1 MSGATAIPADV
12 APLGRPRTRGRLF
25 LKYVGLFV
33 GVVSIALVSNG
44 LFEVWFSYQEHK
56 AALVRIQREQAEA
69 GAAKLSQFFRE
80 IEGQLGW
87 TTQLPWSA
95 STLEQRRFDALRLL
109 RQVPAITE
117 LSQLDASGKEQL
129 RVSRLAMDV
138 IGSGTDYSNDPKRT
152 EALARK
158 VYYGP
163 VYFRRES
170 EPYMTLAVAG
180 TRRDAGVSV
189 AEVNLKLIAEEVAN
203 IKVGERGHAY
213 VVAQGRLIAHP
224 DISLVLRNTDMRR
237 LPQVQAALEG
247 RAGEQDQIRE
257 AQDTQGRRVLTAY
270 AKVPRLDW
278 FVFVELPEEEAYA
291 PLYASVQR
299 SAVLLFGA
307 LALAAL
313 AGLFLARRMVVPI
326 QALREGAER
335 VGSGD
340 LGQRIS
346 VKTGDELEALAN
358 QFNDMAG
365 KLQESY
371 ADLEKKVEVRTEQ
384 LTSALQQQTATAEVL
399 KVISRSTFNLQ
410 PVLDAI
416 VDTAARLCGADNAFV
431 FQRDGD
437 TCRLAASHGFSP
449 EYRQWM
455 QEHPIPLGR
464 GSLVGRT
471 MMEAQTV
478 HIPDCLEDPEYVWR
492 ESQQRGGFRTML
504 GVPLLREGMPIGVLA
519 LCRNAVAPFN
529 GSEIEL
535 VTTFADQA
543 VIAIENVRLFDEV
556 QERTRELSESLQQ
569 QTATADVLKVISR
582 SAFDLQAVLDTL
594 IRSATQLCN
603 AEMGL
608 IFLMKEGL
616 LVPQAEHGTPPGY
629 LEFMAANPITP
640 GRETFSGRAALTRA
654 VVNVADAHEDPEYTF
669 AEARDRA
676 GYRAMLAVPLMRQGE
691 AIGVLA
697 MPRRT
702 PGLFTDRQIELVQTF
717 ADQAVIAIENARLFE
732 EVQART
738 SELQE
743 SLEYQTAT
751 SDVLN
756 VISRSPSDLQPV
768 LDAIVETAHDLCQ
781 AQYGIFWKLGPDGLY
796 HIVAFTNADA
806 VPNIDWLQAK
816 PIAKGDGT
824 ATGLAALEQRT
835 VHFADALTDPRFTDY
850 ERLKRSGAR
859 TQLAVPLVR
868 AGEVIGVIFLAR
880 REVSAFTERQIEL
893 VTTFADQAVIAIN
906 NVSLFEE
913 VQARTRELSES
924 LQQQTATADVL
935 KVISRSAFDL
945 QTVLDTLVASAARLC
960 DSDKGVI
967 FKRDG
972 DLYRW
977 SANFGNPPEL
987 EAFAKAH
994 PFAPGRHAVTSR
1006 VALEGRTIHVVDVL
1020 ADPEYG
1026 ASAYQKLGGYR
1037 TILGVPLLREGMPMG
1052 VFALTRDE
1060 VSPFTDKQIELVT
1073 TFADQAVIA
1082 IENARLFEEV
1092 QDRTRELSESL
1103 EDLRRAQ
1110 DRLIQSEKL
1119 ASLGQLT
1126 AGIAHEIKNPL
1137 NFVNNFADVSA
1148 ELIDELAAAL
1158 SPVALDEDLRA
1169 EVDDLTGMIKGNLE
1183 KVVQHGRRAD
1193 SIVKNMLLH
1202 SREGTGERRSVDLN
1216 ATAEESLNLAYHGAR
1231 AEKPNFN
1238 VTLKTELDPAV
1249 GSVEIYP
1256 QEFVRV
1262 LLNLISN
1269 GFYAAHKRKNQDG
1282 TDVSFEPTLTLTTKG
1297 YPDRVEVRVR
1307 DNGTGIPEEIKAK
1320 MFNPFFTTKPAGEG
1334 TGLGLSLSYDIIVK
1348 QHGGTIEVDTQPG
1361 EFTEF
1366 TIALPRP
1373 VGPAA
1378 ADLRRAS

>member
-1 MSGATAIPADV
+1 MSSVTALSAGD
-12 APLGRPRTRGRLF
+12 APLPRARTRGRLF

-33 GVVSIALVSNG
+33 AVVSLALVSNG

-95 STLEQRRFDALRLL
+95 STLENRRFDALRLL

-138 IGSGTDYSNDPKRT
+138 IGSGSDYSNDPKRT

-189 AEVNLKLIAEEVAN
+189 AEVNLKLIAEEVSS

-237 LPQVQAALEG
+237 LPQVQAALDG

-257 AQDTQGRRVLTAY
+257 AQDTQGRRVLSAY

-278 FVFVELPEEEAYA
+278 FVFVELPVEEAYA
-291 PLYASVQR
+291 PLYTSVKR
-299 SAVLLFGA
+299 SGLLLLAA
-307 LALAAL
+307 LFLAAL

-326 QALREGAER
+326 QALRAGAER
-335 VGSGD
+335 LGGGD
-340 LGQRIS
+340 LAQRIS

-384 LTSALQQQTATAEVL
+384 LTTSLQQQTATAEVL

-416 VDTAARLCGADNAFV
+416 VDTAARLCGAENAFV

-437 TCRLAASHGFSP
+437 VCRLVASQGFSP
-449 EYRQWM
+449 EYRDWM
-455 QEHPIPLGR
+455 REHPISLGR

-471 MMEAQTV
+471 MVEAHTV
-478 HIPDCLEDPEYVWR
+478 HIPDCLADPEYVWR

-504 GVPLLREGMPIGVLA
+504 GVPLLREGTPIGVLA
-519 LCRNAVAPFN
+519 LCRTEVAPFN
-529 GSEIEL
+529 ASQIEL

-543 VIAIENVRLFDEV
+543 VIAIENVRLFD
-556 QERTRELSESLQQ
+556 
-569 QTATADVLKVISR
+569 
-582 SAFDLQAVLDTL
+582 
-594 IRSATQLCN
+594 
-603 AEMGL
+603 
-608 IFLMKEGL
+608 
-616 LVPQAEHGTPPGY
+616 
-629 LEFMAANPITP
+629 
-640 GRETFSGRAALTRA
+640 
-654 VVNVADAHEDPEYTF
+654 
-669 AEARDRA
+669 
-676 GYRAMLAVPLMRQGE
+676 
-691 AIGVLA
+691 
-697 MPRRT
+697 
-702 PGLFTDRQIELVQTF
+702 
-717 ADQAVIAIENARLFE
+717 
-732 EVQART
+732 
-738 SELQE
+738 
-743 SLEYQTAT
+743 
-751 SDVLN
+751 
-756 VISRSPSDLQPV
+756 
-768 LDAIVETAHDLCQ
+768 
-781 AQYGIFWKLGPDGLY
+781 
-796 HIVAFTNADA
+796 
-806 VPNIDWLQAK
+806 
-816 PIAKGDGT
+816 
-824 ATGLAALEQRT
+824 
-835 VHFADALTDPRFTDY
+835 
-850 ERLKRSGAR
+850 
-859 TQLAVPLVR
+859 
-868 AGEVIGVIFLAR
+868 
-880 REVSAFTERQIEL
+880 
-893 VTTFADQAVIAIN
+893 
-906 NVSLFEE
+906 E

-945 QTVLDTLVASAARLC
+945 QTVLDTLVESASRLC
-960 DSDKGVI
+960 GAEKGVI
-967 FKRDG
+967 FQKDDEDG
-972 DLYRW
+972 YRIVAV
-977 SANFGNPPEL
+977 SGFSREMVEYSRNNPL
-987 EAFAKAH
+987 R
-994 PFAPGRHAVTSR
+994 PGLDSTTGR
-1006 VALEGRTIHVVDVL
+1006 VALEGKTVHAHDVL
-1020 ADPEYG
+1020 ADPNYKAAG
-1026 ASAYQKLGGYR
+1026 YQKIGGYR
-1037 TILGVPLLREGMPMG
+1037 TSLGVPLLREGTTIG
-1052 VFALTRDE
+1052 VFVLTRP
-1060 VSPFTDKQIELVT
+1060 VVQPFTEKQIELVT

-1082 IENARLFEEV
+1082 IENARLFNEV

-1103 EDLRRAQ
+1103 EDLHRAQ
-1110 DRLIQSEKL
+1110 DRLVQSEKL

-1137 NFVNNFADVSA
+1137 NFVNNFAEVSA
-1148 ELIDELAAAL
+1148 ELVDELATAL
-1158 SPVALDEDLRA
+1158 VPATLDEDIRI
-1169 EVDDLTGMIKGNLE
+1169 EVDELTGMIKGNLE

-1231 AEKPNFN
+1231 AEKPDFN
-1238 VTLKTELDPAV
+1238 VTLKTELDPTV
-1249 GSVEIYP
+1249 GSIEIYP

-1269 GFYAAHKRKNQDG
+1269 GFYAAHKRKSQDG
-1282 TDVSFEPTLTLTTKG
+1282 EDPSFEPTLTLSTKG
-1297 YPDRVEVRVR
+1297 YPDRVEIRVR
-1307 DNGTGIPEEIKAK
+1307 DNGTGIPQEIKEK

-1334 TGLGLSLSYDIIVK
+1334 TGLGLSLSYDIVVK
-1348 QHGGTIEVDTQPG
+1348 QHGGTIEVDTKPG

-1373 VGPAA
+1373 GGPA